1 MTCGLCLHIYNYH
14 NTILIRVM
22 FTFIT
27 EEENMRR
34 LQLSVGLL
42 WPSVVGGRVSVQ
54 NAATSASLVT
64 DLWACRNT
72 IATGNVWLCQSRNL
86 KAKAS
91 TLKTKANAVGLKA
104 KTYKH
109 TA

>member
-1 MTCGLCLHIYNYH
+1 
-14 NTILIRVM
+14 M

-27 EEENMRR
+27 EENMRR

-54 NAATSASLVT
+54 NAATPASLVT

-72 IATGNVWLCQSRNL
+72 IATSNLWLCQSRNL

-109 TA
+109 TAIKYMQFVGFDS